1 MRCRSPVPQHCATMT
16 VPPAPMPSNMHTT
29 RFVTGPTS
37 ATAAIELRPLLLISA
52 VMRMPISMTDKLS
65 SIKGTVICRIPRHVD
80 TVPESRR
87 VKKESIFEGKLMFH
101 KNPPSFQMQRIPQST
116 ALVNK
121 GIGYYKRIGRNV

>member
-1 MRCRSPVPQHCATMT
+1 
-16 VPPAPMPSNMHTT
+16 MHTT

-37 ATAAIELRPLLLISA
+37 ATAAIELCPLLLISA
-52 VMRMPISMTDKLS
+52 VMSMPISMTDKLS
-65 SIKGTVICRIPRHVD
+65 SIKGTVICRIPRHVN
-80 TVPESRR
+80 TVLPESRR

-101 KNPPSFQMQRIPQST
+101 KNPSSFQMQRIAQSA